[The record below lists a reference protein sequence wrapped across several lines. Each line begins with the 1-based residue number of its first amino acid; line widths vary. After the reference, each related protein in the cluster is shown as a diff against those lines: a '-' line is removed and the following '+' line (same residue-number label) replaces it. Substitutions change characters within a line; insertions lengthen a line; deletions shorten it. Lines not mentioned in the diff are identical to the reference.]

1 MVSLPLDQEEFM
13 DIVMAVRGGEPCTN
27 SVHTFVDHALQ
38 WVRSSYAAAE
48 GSSIG
53 I

>member
-1 MVSLPLDQEEFM
+1 MSLPLDQEEFM
-13 DIVMAVRGGEPCTN
+13 DIVISVRGSEPCTN
-27 SVHTFVDHALQ
+27 SVQTFVYHALQ